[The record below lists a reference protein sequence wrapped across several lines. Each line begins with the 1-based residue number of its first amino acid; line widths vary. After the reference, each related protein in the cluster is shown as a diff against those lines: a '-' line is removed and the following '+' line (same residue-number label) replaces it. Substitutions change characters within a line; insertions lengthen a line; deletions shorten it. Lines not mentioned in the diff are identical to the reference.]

1 MGESYMTEQATN
13 VNPKPNNSE
22 TLSKILNS
30 NFFIWFL
37 SSIIISGGATLYNNS
52 QHHFEAESKKQIEI
66 NNSQFEIINRLNS
79 MGYLMKRAKTMGDV
93 KHALSGTHKSLGPV
107 IPEYENVNI
116 AALYFKIYQL
126 SGIRNGEIGAYLREL
141 EEWQLTSQI
150 DDPSTPLQDADKTK
164 ILKLIHNLKEYEEKQ
179 ITEFKK

>member
-1 MGESYMTEQATN
+1 MTEQKTN
-13 VNPKPNNSE
+13 EIPKPNATEN
-22 TLSKILNS
+22 LSKLLNS

-52 QHHFEAESKKQIEI
+52 QHHFEAESNKQKEI

-79 MGYLMKRAKTMGDV
+79 MSYLMKRAKTMGDV

-126 SGIRNGEIGAYLREL
+126 SGTRNAEIGAYLREL
-141 EEWQLTSQI
+141 DEFQLASQI
-150 DDPSTPLQDADKTK
+150 DDPSTPLKDADKNK
-164 ILKLIHNLKEYEEKQ
+164 ILNLIHNLKEYEEKQ
-179 ITEFKK
+179 IIEFKR

>member
-1 MGESYMTEQATN
+1 MAEEITNEKLKLNPTEN
-13 VNPKPNNSE
+13 
-22 TLSKILNS
+22 LSKLLNS

-52 QHHFEAESKKQIEI
+52 QHHFEAETKKQKEI

-79 MGYLMKRAKTMGDV
+79 MSYLMKRSKTMGDV
-93 KHALSGTHKSLGPV
+93 KKALSGVHKSLGPV

-126 SGIRNGEIGAYLREL
+126 TGTRNTEIGSYLREL
-141 EEWQLTSQI
+141 DEWQLASQM
-150 DDPSTPLQDADKTK
+150 DDPSIPLQDADKSK
-164 ILKLIHNLKEYEEKQ
+164 ILDLLRQLKEYEEKQ
-179 ITEFKK
+179 IIEFKR